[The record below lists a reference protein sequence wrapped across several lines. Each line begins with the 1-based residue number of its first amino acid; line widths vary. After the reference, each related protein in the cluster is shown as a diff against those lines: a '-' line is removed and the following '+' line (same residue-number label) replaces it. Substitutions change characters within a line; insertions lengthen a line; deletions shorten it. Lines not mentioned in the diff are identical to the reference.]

1 MDQAATAPLPC
12 VAMKLSVAWL
22 PLFVLPLLAGTGCGD
37 SGGTSGDGAVTD
49 APAAQPDGAVASDA
63 TASDAGATDG
73 ATTTADAAKTSAPDG
88 AATGDARADL
98 SLLKVAWGVAYA
110 AYAQSALPAYIMV
123 TGKPGMQVD
132 VMVSQMCPEGGS
144 TLLAGPGMIVMNRM
158 TADLVLTFNSCK
170 INGLTIAGKWA
181 VKQDIVTQ
189 MGGTDDYSGDLTFSG
204 LYANTCPTMV
214 RRTITATS
222 QTISGTFCGEDVSKW

>member
-1 MDQAATAPLPC
+1 
-12 VAMKLSVAWL
+12 MKLSVASL
-22 PLFVLPLLAGTGCGD
+22 PLLVLPLLAGTGCGS

-49 APAAQPDGAVASDA
+49 APAAQVDGAVASDA
-63 TASDAGATDG
+63 TAGDASPTDGGVTSAADG
-73 ATTTADAAKTSAPDG
+73 ATTPAPDG

-98 SLLKVAWGVAYA
+98 SLVKVAYSVAYA
-110 AYAQSALPAYIMV
+110 AYAQSALPAYIMI
-123 TGKPGMQVD
+123 TQKPGMTVD

-144 TLLAGPGMIVMNRM
+144 TLLAGPGMTVMNRL

-170 INGLTIAGKWA
+170 INGLTIAGKWT

-189 MGGTDDYSGDLTFSG
+189 MGGFDDYSGELTFSG

-214 RRTITATS
+214 RRTITATA